1 MKKVLIS
8 KFAYCILFLSIVMI
22 ATGQK
27 APMKY
32 GKVDESLIRM
42 QKFEADTSAN
52 AVILGD
58 YGVVEIRLES
68 EGWTAFY
75 TRHLRV
81 KIFNR
86 DAFDLANF
94 RLGLRNSAY
103 GGERIG
109 KLQATVFNLEDEKI
123 TKTKFNRK
131 STFEEVVSN
140 YYKYVIF
147 TLPNIREGSV
157 FDLEYTIVMPGRF
170 LGSLPD
176 WYFQSEYPTVLSEF
190 RTSIP
195 EYFSYKTLMHGY
207 VVLKSREVNALRNS
221 KFNFS
226 ETYTRY
232 LAENIPAFKTE
243 PHMNSLVNYI
253 SRLEH
258 EIAAYKAPFGGTT
271 DYSSSWPKI
280 NKELMESDDFGKQL
294 QRSGFLKAEVDKIK
308 AEHETQL
315 DRMIAAHKLIQNE
328 MTWTERNSIYVNST
342 LRKAWSEKKGNSADI
357 NMMLVLLLNEMEI
370 DAHPV
375 ILSTRRNG
383 IINPIQ
389 LMLSKYNYVVAYAEI
404 DGKGYVMDATEKR
417 IPYFLL
423 PERCLNGQGRL
434 ISETRGKWV
443 NLESTGSNLMHTE
456 KTIIVKPCGSLSV
469 ALTRNLE
476 NYYRYSLQEGYRKF
490 DNEEEY
496 MDSFE
501 AANKGIVL
509 NSFNM
514 ENQDDWGRP
523 LISKYEFDIPD
534 ADSNPKDIIYF
545 NPFTIDRIESNPFR
559 LEERQYPVD
568 FIYPTKRTY
577 SIKVELPEGYI
588 VEELP
593 RDSRVNLPQRGG
605 SFSCRY
611 KKSDSSI
618 ELTVEIDLR
627 KAIYLSEE
635 YKTLKEF
642 YAKIV
647 EEQARQIV
655 LKKT

>member
-1 MKKVLIS
+1 MKNLLVS
-8 KFAYCILFLSIVMI
+8 KFAYCTLFLFIVFF
-22 ATGQK
+22 ASAQK

-32 GKVDESLIRM
+32 GKVDDSLINM

-58 YGVVEIRLES
+58 YGVVEIKYES
-68 EGWTAFY
+68 EGWTAFF

-94 RLGLRNSAY
+94 RIGLRNSAY
-103 GGERIG
+103 GGERFS
-109 KLQATVFNLEDEKI
+109 KLQATVFNLEDGKI

-157 FDLEYTIVMPGRF
+157 FDLEYTIVIPTNF

-190 RTSIP
+190 RTNIP

-207 VVLKSREVNALRNS
+207 VVLKSREVNTHKNS
-221 KFNFS
+221 KFNYLD
-226 ETYTRY
+226 TYTRY
-232 LAENIPAFKTE
+232 LAENVPAFKTE

-258 EIAAYKAPFGGTT
+258 EIAAYKAPYGGTT
-271 DYSSSWPKI
+271 DYSNSWPKI

-294 QRSGFLKAEVDKIK
+294 QRSGFLKNEVEKIK
-308 AEHETQL
+308 AENETSI
-315 DRMIAAHKLIQNE
+315 DRMIAAHKLIQSE
-328 MTWTERNSIYVNST
+328 MVWTERNSIYISST
-342 LRKAWSEKKGNSADI
+342 LRKAWQEKKGNAADI
-357 NMMLVLLLNEMEI
+357 NMMLVLLLSELEI

-434 ISETRGKWV
+434 ISETRSRWV
-443 NLESTGSNLMHTE
+443 NLDAVSSNLMHTE
-456 KTIIVKPCGSLSV
+456 SLISVKPCGSLSI
-469 ALTRNLE
+469 ALTRNLD
-476 NYYRYSLQEGYRKF
+476 NYFRLNMTEGYRKY
-490 DNEEEY
+490 DSEEEY

-501 AANKGIVL
+501 AANQGIVL
-509 NSFNM
+509 NSFVM
-514 ENQDDWGRP
+514 ENQDDWGSP

-545 NPFTIDRIESNPFR
+545 NPFTIDKLESNPFR
-559 LEERQYPVD
+559 LEERLYPVD
-568 FIYPTKRTY
+568 FVYPRKRTY
-577 SIKVELPEGYI
+577 SIRVELPEGYI

-593 RDSRVNLPQRGG
+593 RDSRVTLPQRGG

-611 KKSDSSI
+611 KKTEAAI

-635 YKTLKEF
+635 YQTLKEF

-655 LKKT
+655 LKKI